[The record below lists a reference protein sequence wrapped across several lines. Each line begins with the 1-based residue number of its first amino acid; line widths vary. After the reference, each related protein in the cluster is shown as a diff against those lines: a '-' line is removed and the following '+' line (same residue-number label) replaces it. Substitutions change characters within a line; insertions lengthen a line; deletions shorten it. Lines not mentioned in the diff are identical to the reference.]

1 VKKLIIIAA
10 LLSIITAAYA
20 QIQPETFYTSGKLA
34 YFSGVSNDN
43 IVVSSSHKHAI
54 HKKHNHKNP
63 ASSKNITSFVQ
74 QENNKEEA
82 VNYAATNDFLFV
94 PEFGHNYLSADNE
107 IVFKDKANLTIL
119 KTRK

>member
-34 YFSGVSNDN
+34 YFSGISNDN

-63 ASSKNITSFVQ
+63 ASSKNMTSFVQ

-82 VNYAATNDFLFV
+82 VNYTVTDNTLNV
-94 PEFGHNYLSADNE
+94 PEFGIKYLSVKNE
-107 IVFKDKANLTIL
+107 IVYKDKANLTIL